1 MTEAGARSPHLE
13 SAEKAQ
19 AAVHAAP
26 AALVIHE
33 VLRAE
38 GEEELRRRNAAVA
51 WSGLA
56 AGLSMG
62 FSFLA
67 QSLLRSALP
76 DAPWAELIASLGYTV
91 GFVIVIL
98 GRQQLFTESTLT
110 AMLPLLVRRDLP
122 TLLSVVRFWNL
133 VLAANLVGTT
143 LFAWLVI
150 HPSLFPEPVHAA
162 MARYAHA
169 ATHGDFVATLV
180 RAILSG
186 WIIALMAW
194 LLPSARSARFFVIV
208 FLTYLVGLGAFTHVV
223 AGSVEAAYSVL
234 SGDATLVQYA
244 FAFLAPTLIGN
255 TIGGVA
261 LVALL
266 NHAPL
271 APDLQTTPAVD
282 APKTGKGSARGRD
295 KTRTGR

>member
-1 MTEAGARSPHLE
+1 MTDAGARSPHLE
-13 SAEKAQ
+13 GAQKAQ
-19 AAVHAAP
+19 AAEHAAP
-26 AALVIHE
+26 DALVIHE

-38 GEEELRRRNAAVA
+38 GEEELRLRNVAVL

-67 QSLLRSALP
+67 QALIRSALP
-76 DAPWAELIASLGYTV
+76 DAPWAELVASLGYTV
-91 GFVIVIL
+91 GFVITIL

-110 AMLPLLVRRDLP
+110 AMLPLLVRRDVR
-122 TLLSVVRFWNL
+122 TLLSVVRFWNV

-143 LFAWLVI
+143 LFAWLVH
-150 HPSLFPEPVHAA
+150 HPSLFPDAVHAA
-162 MARYAHA
+162 MAHYAHS
-169 ATHGDFVATLV
+169 ATHGDFGATLV

-194 LLPSARSARFFVIV
+194 LLPSARSSRFFVIV
-208 FLTYLVGLGAFTHVV
+208 FLTYLVGLGGFTHIV

-234 SGDATLVQYA
+234 SGDATFAQYC
-244 FAFLAPTLIGN
+244 FDFIAPTLIGN

-271 APDLQTTPAVD
+271 APDLQTTPGVPLAD
-282 APKTGKGSARGRD
+282 KPAPRKGRGKRAAR
-295 KTRTGR
+295 